1 MTSGLSYILV
11 VSQGK
16 EKQPSWDESESN
28 SETESKEP
36 WDDHQETAKSL
47 GMKQKRER

>member
-16 EKQPSWDESESN
+16 EKRPSWDESESN
-28 SETESKEP
+28 SEAESKEP
-36 WDDHQETAKSL
+36 RDDHEKTARSS